1 MIILLP
7 PSEGKEP
14 GGKRAWSPA
23 SGRFGRALAGARE
36 PVIAALPLT
45 APTALKVRGAIAAH
59 ATLVNVS
66 LVGSP
71 VLPASARYSGV
82 VYQGLDFASLA
93 PGQQNVAQD
102 SIVIVSGLLGLAGL
116 GDPLPDY
123 RAPMDASLEGLGKLA
138 AYWKPI
144 ISPLLQKAAKRDVVI
159 DLLTQVH
166 RSALEPAEQNWFTVD
181 LVHSDVTGG
190 HAAKFAKGQLARWL
204 LDHDITELRRWKFQG
219 WTAKVR

>member
-14 GGKRAWSPA
+14 GGTRAWSPA

-36 PVIAALPLT
+36 TVITALPLT
-45 APTALKVRGAIAAH
+45 APTALKVRGATAAH
-59 ATLVNVS
+59 AQLVNAS

-71 VLPASARYSGV
+71 VVPASIRYTGV
-82 VYQGLDFASLA
+82 VYQGLDFATLA
-93 PGQQNVAQD
+93 PAQQSVAQD

-116 GDPLPDY
+116 ADPLPDY

-138 AYWKPI
+138 AYWKPL
-144 ISPLLQKAAKRDVVI
+144 ISPLLQKAAKREAVI

-166 RSALEPAEQNWFTVD
+166 RSAVEPADDNWFTVD
-181 LVHSDVTGG
+181 LAHSDVTGG

-204 LDHDITELRRWKFQG
+204 LDHDVTEIRRWKFQG
-219 WTAKVR
+219 WTAKLR

>member
-14 GGKRAWSPA
+14 GGKRAWGPA
-23 SGRFGRALAGARE
+23 SGRFGPALAGARE
-36 PVIAALPLT
+36 PVITALPLT
-45 APTALKVRGAIAAH
+45 APTALKVRGATAAH
-59 ATLVNVS
+59 AQLVNTS

-71 VLPASARYSGV
+71 VLAGAVRYSGV

-93 PGQQNVAQD
+93 PVQQRVAQD

-123 RAPMDASLEGLGKLA
+123 RAPMDASLVGLGKLA

-144 ISPLLQKAAKRDVVI
+144 ITPLLHKAAKRDVVI

-166 RSALEPAEQNWFTVD
+166 RSAVEPADENWLTVD

>member
-1 MIILLP
+1 
-7 PSEGKEP
+7 
-14 GGKRAWSPA
+14 
-23 SGRFGRALAGARE
+23 
-36 PVIAALPLT
+36 
-45 APTALKVRGAIAAH
+45 
-59 ATLVNVS
+59 
-66 LVGSP
+66 
-71 VLPASARYSGV
+71 
-82 VYQGLDFASLA
+82 LA
-93 PGQQNVAQD
+93 PAQQRVAQD

-138 AYWKPI
+138 AYWKPTLY
-144 ISPLLQKAAKRDVVI
+144 PLLHKAAKREAVI

-166 RSALEPAEQNWFTVD
+166 RSAVEPADENWFTVD
-181 LVHSDVTGG
+181 LAHSDVTGG

>member
-14 GGKRAWSPA
+14 GGTRAWRPG

-45 APTALKVRGAIAAH
+45 APSSLKVRGATAVH
-59 ATLVNVS
+59 AQLTNAS

-71 VLPASARYSGV
+71 ALPASGRYTGV

-93 PGQQNVAQD
+93 PGLQSVALE
-102 SIVIVSGLLGLAGL
+102 SIVVVSGLLGLAGFD
-116 GDPLPDY
+116 DPLPDY
-123 RAPMDASLEGLGKLA
+123 RAPMDASLDGVGKLST
-138 AYWKPI
+138 YWRPL
-144 ISPLLQKAAKRDVVI
+144 ISPVLQKAARDEAVV

-166 RSALEPAEQNWFTVD
+166 RSAVEPAGDNWFTVD
-181 LVHSDVTGG
+181 LVHADVTGG

-204 LDHDITELRRWKFQG
+204 LDHEITDLRRWKFQG

>member
-1 MIILLP
+1 
-7 PSEGKEP
+7 
-14 GGKRAWSPA
+14 
-23 SGRFGRALAGARE
+23 
-36 PVIAALPLT
+36 
-45 APTALKVRGAIAAH
+45 
-59 ATLVNVS
+59 
-66 LVGSP
+66 
-71 VLPASARYSGV
+71 
-82 VYQGLDFASLA
+82 LA
-93 PGQQNVAQD
+93 PVQQRVAQD

-123 RAPMDASLEGLGKLA
+123 RAPMDASLVGLGKLA

-144 ISPLLQKAAKRDVVI
+144 ITPLLHKAAKRDVVI

-166 RSALEPAEQNWFTVD
+166 RSAVEPADENWLTVD

>member
-14 GGKRAWSPA
+14 GGTRAWGQA

-45 APTALKVRGAIAAH
+45 SPAALKVRGATAAH
-59 ATLVNVS
+59 AQLINAS

-71 VLPASARYSGV
+71 VLAASDRYSGV
-82 VYQGLDFASLA
+82 VYQGLNFTTLA
-93 PGQQNVAQD
+93 PAQQSVAQD

-116 GDPLPDY
+116 ADPLPDY

-144 ISPLLQKAAKRDVVI
+144 ITPLLQKAAKREAVI

-166 RSALEPAEQNWFTVD
+166 RSAVEPAGENWFTVD